1 MPTRLPRRP
10 PPLQELLERCGGL
23 QETLSLLSLLATTA
37 TGDRYLHWDE
47 LRHRPAP
54 EGLSHEQWWLA
65 EKLSRRPTPLP
76 LLARD
81 GQVFW
86 FSQPPVLLQGLHEI
100 DMQAGASVVAPE
112 AVTSRSTRDR
122 YLLSSLME
130 EAITSSQMEGAATTR
145 DVAKAMI
152 RSRRPP
158 RDRSERMILNNFL
171 TMQRIR
177 ELRKQ
182 PLTPQLVLDLHRLVT
197 EGTLD
202 DPGGS
207 DGQDWAGRLR
217 PSGKEVVVDDLYGTV
232 FHVPPPAEELP
243 QRLEELCRFAN
254 GKTPT
259 VFIHPVVRAIGL
271 HFWLAYDHPFCDG
284 NGRTARALFYWA
296 MLQQGYWLFE
306 FISIS
311 SVINKARGQYERS
324 FLLSESDDNDLT
336 YFLLAQVKVILQ
348 AIGSLHAYL
357 ERKAGEVGAL
367 QQRLEGMEG
376 LNHRQ
381 LALLRHALR
390 HAGFRYTVLSHQ
402 NSHGVSHQTA
412 RSDLQKLSA
421 RGLLI
426 AGKDGRREIFRV
438 PEDLATRLP
447 G

>member
-1 MPTRLPRRP
+1 M
-10 PPLQELLERCGGL
+10 LQRCGGL
-23 QETLSLLSLLATTA
+23 EETLPMLSRLATA
-37 TGDRYLHWDE
+37 ADGDHYLHWDE
-47 LRHRPAP
+47 LRHRPPP

-76 LLARD
+76 LLASD
-81 GQVFW
+81 GQAFW
-86 FSQPPVLLQGLHEI
+86 FSQPPVLLQGLHQI
-100 DMQAGASVVAPE
+100 DRQAGINAVAPE
-112 AVTSRSTRDR
+112 AVNTRSTRDR

-158 RDRSERMILNNFL
+158 RDRSEQMILNNFL
-171 TMQRIR
+171 TMQRIQ
-177 ELRKQ
+177 ELRDQ
-182 PLTPQLVLDLHRLVT
+182 PLTPQLVLDLHRLVS
-197 EGTLD
+197 EDTLD
-202 DPGGS
+202 DPA
-207 DGQDWAGRLR
+207 DAGRLR
-217 PSGKEVVVDDLYGTV
+217 PAGKEVVVDDAYGTV

-254 GKTPT
+254 SETPK
-259 VFIHPVVRAIGL
+259 VFIHPVVRAIAL

-296 MLQQGYWLFE
+296 MLHQGYWLFE
-306 FISIS
+306 FVSIS
-311 SVINKARGQYERS
+311 SVINKARGRYASS

-336 YFLLAQVKVILQ
+336 YFLLAQVKVIQQ
-348 AIGSLHAYL
+348 AIANLHAYL

-367 QQRLEGMEG
+367 QQRLEGMDG

-390 HAGFRYTVLSHQ
+390 HSGFRYSVLSHQ

-412 RSDLQKLSA
+412 RSDLQKLAA
-421 RGLLI
+421 RGLLLP
-426 AGKDGRREIFRV
+426 GKDGRREIFRV
-438 PEDLATRLP
+438 PEDLSARLP
-447 G
+447 A

>member
-1 MPTRLPRRP
+1 M
-10 PPLQELLERCGGL
+10 ERCGGL
-23 QETLSLLSLLATTA
+23 EEAFPLLSRLASA
-37 TGDRYLHWDE
+37 AEGEGYLHWDE
-47 LRHRPAP
+47 LRHRPP
-54 EGLSHEQWWLA
+54 PQGLTHEQWWLA
-65 EKLSRRPTPLP
+65 EKLSRRRTPLP
-76 LLARD
+76 LQACD
-81 GQVFW
+81 GKAFW
-86 FSQPPVLLQGLHEI
+86 FSQPPVLLQGLHQI

-112 AVTSRSTRDR
+112 AVTTRSTRDR

-152 RSRRPP
+152 RSHRPP

-177 ELRKQ
+177 ELRDQ
-182 PLTPQLVLDLHRLVT
+182 PLTPQLVLDLHRLVSDN
-197 EGTLD
+197 TLD
-202 DPGGS
+202 DPA
-207 DGQDWAGRLR
+207 DAGRLR
-217 PSGKEVVVDDLYGTV
+217 PAGKEVVVDDAYGTV
-232 FHVPPPAEELP
+232 FHVPPLAGELP
-243 QRLEELCRFAN
+243 GRLEELCRFAN
-254 GKTPT
+254 GETPK
-259 VFIHPVVRAIGL
+259 VFIHPVVRAIVL
-271 HFWLAYDHPFCDG
+271 HFWLAYDHPFSDG

-296 MLQQGYWLFE
+296 MLHQGYWLFE

-324 FLLSESDDNDLT
+324 FLLSESDDYDLT
-336 YFLLAQVKVILQ
+336 YFLLAQVKVIQQ
-348 AIGSLHAYL
+348 AIASLHAYL

-367 QQRLEGMEG
+367 QQRLEGMDG

-390 HAGFRYTVLSHQ
+390 HTGFRYTVLSHQ

-412 RSDLQKLSA
+412 RSDLQTLAA
-421 RGLLI
+421 RGLLV

-438 PEDLATRLP
+438 PEDLAGRLP

>member
-1 MPTRLPRRP
+1 LSARLPRKP
-10 PPLQELLERCGGL
+10 PALQELLQHYGGL
-23 QETLSLLSLLATTA
+23 QETLPMLSRLATA
-37 TGDRYLHWDE
+37 AEGDRYLHWDD
-47 LRHRPAP
+47 LRHRPPP

-76 LLARD
+76 LLASD
-81 GQVFW
+81 GQAFW
-86 FSQPPVLLQGLHEI
+86 FSQPPVLLQGLHQI
-100 DMQAGASVVAPE
+100 DIQAGINAVAPE
-112 AVTSRSTRDR
+112 AVNTRSARDR

-171 TMQRIR
+171 TMQRIQ
-177 ELRKQ
+177 ELQKQ
-182 PLTPQLVLDLHRLVT
+182 PLTPQLVLDLHRLVS
-197 EGTLD
+197 EDTLD
-202 DPGGS
+202 DPA
-207 DGQDWAGRLR
+207 DAGRLR
-217 PSGKEVVVDDLYGTV
+217 PADKEVVVDDSYGTV

-243 QRLEELCRFAN
+243 ERLEELCRFAN
-254 GKTPT
+254 GETPKA
-259 VFIHPVVRAIGL
+259 FIHPVVRAIAL

-296 MLQQGYWLFE
+296 MLHQGYWLFE
-306 FISIS
+306 FVSIS

-324 FLLSESDDNDLT
+324 FQLSESDDNDLT
-336 YFLLAQVKVILQ
+336 YFLLAQVKVIQQ
-348 AIGSLHAYL
+348 AIANLHAYL

-367 QQRLEGMEG
+367 QQRLEGLEG
-376 LNHRQ
+376 MNHRQ

-390 HAGFRYTVLSHQ
+390 HSGFRYMVLSHQ

-412 RSDLQKLSA
+412 RSDLQKLA
-421 RGLLI
+421 GRGLLI
-426 AGKDGRREIFRV
+426 AGKQGRREIFRV
-438 PEDLATRLP
+438 PEDLAARLP

>member
-1 MPTRLPRRP
+1 LATRLPRRP
-10 PPLQELLERCGGL
+10 PPIQELLERCGGL
-23 QETLSLLSLLATTA
+23 QETQPLLTLLASEA
-37 TGDRYLHWDE
+37 AADRYLHWDE
-47 LRHRPAP
+47 LRHRTPP
-54 EGLSHEQWWLA
+54 QGLSHEQWWLA
-65 EKLSRRPTPLP
+65 AKLSRRPTPLP
-76 LLARD
+76 LLASD
-81 GQVFW
+81 GQAFW
-86 FSQPPVLLQGLHEI
+86 FSQPPVLLQGLHQI
-100 DMQAGASVVAPE
+100 DRQAGASVVAPQ
-112 AVTSRSTRDR
+112 AVTTRSTRDR

-177 ELRKQ
+177 ELRDQ
-182 PLTPQLVLDLHRLVT
+182 PLTPQMVLELHRLVS
-197 EGTLD
+197 EGTMD
-202 DPGGS
+202 EPAE
-207 DGQDWAGRLR
+207 AGRLR
-217 PSGKEVVVDDLYGTV
+217 LPGKEVVVDDAYGTV

-243 QRLEELCRFAN
+243 GRLEELCRFAN
-254 GKTPT
+254 GDTPK
-259 VFIHPVVRAIGL
+259 VFIHPVVRAIAL

-296 MLQQGYWLFE
+296 MLHQGYGLFA

-311 SVINKARGQYERS
+311 SVINRARGQYERS

-336 YFLLAQVKVILQ
+336 YFLLAQVKVIQQ
-348 AIGSLHAYL
+348 AIASLDAYL
-357 ERKAGEVGAL
+357 ERKATEVGTL
-367 QQRLEGMEG
+367 QERLEGMDG

-390 HAGFRYTVLSHQ
+390 HSGFRYSVLSHQ

-412 RSDLQKLSA
+412 RSDLQKLAA
-421 RGLLI
+421 RGLLV

-438 PEDLATRLP
+438 PQDLAQRLKS
-447 G
+447 

>member
-1 MPTRLPRRP
+1 LPTRLPRRP
-10 PPLQELLERCGGL
+10 PPLQELLDRCGGL
-23 QETLSLLSLLATTA
+23 QNTLPLLSLLATSEE
-37 TGDRYLHWDE
+37 GDRYLHWDE

-54 EGLSHEQWWLA
+54 EGLTHEQWWLA
-65 EKLSRRPTPLP
+65 EKLSRRLTPLP
-76 LLARD
+76 LLGSD
-81 GQVFW
+81 GQAFG
-86 FSQPPVLLQGLHEI
+86 FSQPPVLLKGLHQI

-112 AVTSRSTRDR
+112 AVTTRSTRDR

-177 ELRKQ
+177 ELRNQ

-202 DPGGS
+202 DPA
-207 DGQDWAGRLR
+207 DAGRLR
-217 PSGKEVVVDDLYGTV
+217 PPGKEVVVDDLYGTV
-232 FHVPPPAEELP
+232 FHVPPPAHELP

-254 GKTPT
+254 GDTPK
-259 VFIHPVVRAIGL
+259 VFIHPVVRAIAL
-271 HFWLAYDHPFCDG
+271 HFWLAYDHPFSDG

-348 AIGSLHAYL
+348 AIGRLHAYV

-390 HAGFRYTVLSHQ
+390 HPGYRYTVLSHQ

-412 RSDLQKLSA
+412 RSDLQSLSG
-421 RGLLI
+421 RRLLM
-426 AGKDGRREIFRV
+426 ADKDGRREIFRV
-438 PEDLATRLP
+438 PEDLAARLP
-447 G
+447 S

>member
-1 MPTRLPRRP
+1 M
-10 PPLQELLERCGGL
+10 
-23 QETLSLLSLLATTA
+23 
-37 TGDRYLHWDE
+37 
-47 LRHRPAP
+47 
-54 EGLSHEQWWLA
+54 
-65 EKLSRRPTPLP
+65 
-76 LLARD
+76 
-81 GQVFW
+81 
-86 FSQPPVLLQGLHEI
+86 LLQGLHQI
-100 DMQAGASVVAPE
+100 DMQAGINAVAPQG
-112 AVTSRSTRDR
+112 VTTRSTRDR

-130 EAITSSQMEGAATTR
+130 EAITSSQMEGAATTP

-177 ELRKQ
+177 ELREQ
-182 PLTPQLVLDLHRLVT
+182 PLTPELVLDLHRLVCAD
-197 EGTLD
+197 TLD
-202 DPGGS
+202 DPA
-207 DGQDWAGRLR
+207 DAGRLR
-217 PSGKEVVVDDLYGTV
+217 PPGKEVVVDDAYGTV

-243 QRLEELCRFAN
+243 GRLEELCRFAN
-254 GKTPT
+254 GETPK

-296 MLQQGYWLFE
+296 MLHQGYWLFE

-324 FLLSESDDNDLT
+324 FLFSESDDNDLT
-336 YFLLAQVKVILQ
+336 YFLLAQVKVIQQ
-348 AIGSLHAYL
+348 AIASLHAYL

-367 QQRLEGMEG
+367 QQRLEGMDG

-381 LALLRHALR
+381 LALLSHALS
-390 HAGFRYTVLSHQ
+390 HSGFRYSVLSHQ

-412 RSDLQKLSA
+412 RSDLQKLA
-421 RGLLI
+421 ERGLLM
-426 AGKDGRREIFRV
+426 AGKDGRREVFRV
-438 PEDLATRLP
+438 PEDLAMRLP

>member
-1 MPTRLPRRP
+1 
-10 PPLQELLERCGGL
+10 LERCGGL
-23 QETLSLLSLLATTA
+23 EEALPLLSRLASA
-37 TGDRYLHWDE
+37 AEGEGYLHWDE
-47 LRHRPAP
+47 LRHRPP
-54 EGLSHEQWWLA
+54 PQGLTHEQWWLA
-65 EKLSRRPTPLP
+65 EKLSRRRTPLP
-76 LLARD
+76 LQACD
-81 GQVFW
+81 GKAFW
-86 FSQPPVLLQGLHEI
+86 FSQPPVLLQGLHQI

-112 AVTSRSTRDR
+112 AVTTRSTRDR

-152 RSRRPP
+152 RSHRPP

-177 ELRKQ
+177 ELRDQ
-182 PLTPQLVLDLHRLVT
+182 PLTPQLVLDLHRLVSDN
-197 EGTLD
+197 TLD
-202 DPGGS
+202 DPA
-207 DGQDWAGRLR
+207 DAGRLR
-217 PSGKEVVVDDLYGTV
+217 PAGKEVVVDDAYGTV
-232 FHVPPPAEELP
+232 FHVPPLAGELP
-243 QRLEELCRFAN
+243 GRLEELCRFAN
-254 GKTPT
+254 GETPK
-259 VFIHPVVRAIGL
+259 VFIHPVVRAIVL
-271 HFWLAYDHPFCDG
+271 HFWLAYDHPFSDG

-296 MLQQGYWLFE
+296 MLHQGYWLFE

-324 FLLSESDDNDLT
+324 FLLSESDDYDLT
-336 YFLLAQVKVILQ
+336 YFLLAQVKVIQQ
-348 AIGSLHAYL
+348 AIASLHAYL

-367 QQRLEGMEG
+367 QQRLEGMDG

-390 HAGFRYTVLSHQ
+390 HTGFRYTVLSHQ

-412 RSDLQKLSA
+412 RSDLQTLAA
-421 RGLLI
+421 RGLLV

-438 PEDLATRLP
+438 PEDLAGRLP

>member
-10 PPLQELLERCGGL
+10 PSLQELLERCGGL
-23 QETLSLLSLLATTA
+23 EEAFPLLSRLASA
-37 TGDRYLHWDE
+37 AEGEGYLHWDE
-47 LRHRPAP
+47 LRHRPP
-54 EGLSHEQWWLA
+54 PQGLTHEQWWLA
-65 EKLSRRPTPLP
+65 EKLSRRRTPLP
-76 LLARD
+76 LQACD
-81 GQVFW
+81 GKAFW
-86 FSQPPVLLQGLHEI
+86 FSQPPVLLQGLHQI

-112 AVTSRSTRDR
+112 AVTTRSTRDR

-152 RSRRPP
+152 RSHRPP

-177 ELRKQ
+177 ELRDQ
-182 PLTPQLVLDLHRLVT
+182 PLTPQLVLDLHRLVSDN
-197 EGTLD
+197 TLD
-202 DPGGS
+202 DPA
-207 DGQDWAGRLR
+207 DAGRLR
-217 PSGKEVVVDDLYGTV
+217 PAGKEVVVDDAYGTV
-232 FHVPPPAEELP
+232 FHVPPLAGELP
-243 QRLEELCRFAN
+243 GRLEELCRFAN
-254 GKTPT
+254 GETPK
-259 VFIHPVVRAIGL
+259 VFIHPVVRAIVL
-271 HFWLAYDHPFCDG
+271 HFWLAYDHPFSDG

-296 MLQQGYWLFE
+296 MLHQGYWLFE

-324 FLLSESDDNDLT
+324 FLLSESDDYDLT
-336 YFLLAQVKVILQ
+336 YFLLAQVKVIQQ
-348 AIGSLHAYL
+348 AIASLHAYL

-367 QQRLEGMEG
+367 QQRLEGMDG

-390 HAGFRYTVLSHQ
+390 HTGFRYTVLSHQ

-412 RSDLQKLSA
+412 RSDLQTLAA
-421 RGLLI
+421 RGLLV

-438 PEDLATRLP
+438 PEDLAGRLP

>member
-1 MPTRLPRRP
+1 LATRLPRRP
-10 PPLQELLERCGGL
+10 PPIQELVERCGGL
-23 QETLSLLSLLATTA
+23 QETVPLLSLLANAAET
-37 TGDRYLHWDE
+37 DRYLHWDE
-47 LRHRPAP
+47 LRHRTPP
-54 EGLSHEQWWLA
+54 QGLSHEQWWLA

-76 LLARD
+76 LLASD
-81 GQVFW
+81 GRAFW
-86 FSQPPVLLQGLHEI
+86 FSQPPVLLQGLHQI

-112 AVTSRSTRDR
+112 AVTTRSTRDR

-152 RSRRPP
+152 RDRRPP

-177 ELRKQ
+177 ELRNQ
-182 PLTPQLVLDLHRLVT
+182 PLTPQLVLDLHRLVS
-197 EGTLD
+197 EGTMD
-202 DPGGS
+202 DPA
-207 DGQDWAGRLR
+207 DAGRLR
-217 PSGKEVVVDDLYGTV
+217 PPGKEVVVDDAYGTV

-243 QRLEELCRFAN
+243 GRLEELCRFAN
-254 GKTPT
+254 GETPK
-259 VFIHPVVRAIGL
+259 VFIHPVVRAIAL

-296 MLQQGYWLFE
+296 MLHQGYWLFE

-311 SVINKARGQYERS
+311 SVINKARSQYERS
-324 FLLSESDDNDLT
+324 FLHSESNDNDLT
-336 YFLLAQVKVILQ
+336 YFLLAQVKVIQQ
-348 AIGSLHAYL
+348 AIASLHAYL
-357 ERKAGEVGAL
+357 ERKASEVGEL
-367 QQRLEGMEG
+367 QQRLEGMDG

-390 HAGFRYTVLSHQ
+390 HSGFRYSVLSHQ

-412 RSDLQKLSA
+412 RSDLQKLGA
-421 RGLLI
+421 RGLLR
-426 AGKDGRREIFRV
+426 AGKDGRREIFLV
-438 PEDLATRLP
+438 PEDLAARLP

>member
-1 MPTRLPRRP
+1 LPTRLPRRP
-10 PPLQELLERCGGL
+10 PPIQELLECCGGL
-23 QETLSLLSLLATTA
+23 QETLPLLTQLASEA
-37 TGDRYLHWDE
+37 AGDRYLHWDE
-47 LRHRPAP
+47 LRHRTPP
-54 EGLSHEQWWLA
+54 QGLSHEQWWLA

-76 LLARD
+76 LLASDR
-81 GQVFW
+81 QAFW
-86 FSQPPVLLQGLHEI
+86 FSQPPLLLQGLHQI

-112 AVTSRSTRDR
+112 AVTTRSTRNR

-130 EAITSSQMEGAATTR
+130 EAISSSQMEGAATTR

-177 ELRKQ
+177 ELRTQ
-182 PLTPQLVLDLHRLVT
+182 PLTPQLVLDLHRLVS
-197 EGTLD
+197 ERTLD
-202 DPGGS
+202 EPAD
-207 DGQDWAGRLR
+207 AGRLR
-217 PSGKEVVVDDLYGTV
+217 PPGKEVVVDDAYGTV

-243 QRLEELCRFAN
+243 ERLEELCRFAN
-254 GKTPT
+254 GETPK
-259 VFIHPVVRAIGL
+259 VFIHPVVRAIAL

-296 MLQQGYWLFE
+296 MLHQGYGLFA

-311 SVINKARGQYERS
+311 SVINRARGQYERS

-336 YFLLAQVKVILQ
+336 YFLLAQVKVIQQ
-348 AIGSLHAYL
+348 AIASLDAYL
-357 ERKAGEVGAL
+357 ERKATEVGTL
-367 QQRLEGMEG
+367 QERLEGMDG

-390 HAGFRYTVLSHQ
+390 HSGFRYSVLSHQ

-412 RSDLQKLSA
+412 RSDLQKLAA
-421 RGLLI
+421 RGLLV

-438 PEDLATRLP
+438 PEDLAQRLKS
-447 G
+447 

>member
-1 MPTRLPRRP
+1 LATRLPRRP
-10 PPLQELLERCGGL
+10 PPIQELLERCGGL
-23 QETLSLLSLLATTA
+23 QETQPLLTLLASEA
-37 TGDRYLHWDE
+37 AADRYLHWDE
-47 LRHRPAP
+47 LRHRTPP
-54 EGLSHEQWWLA
+54 QGLSHEQWWLA

-76 LLARD
+76 LLASD
-81 GQVFW
+81 GQAFW
-86 FSQPPVLLQGLHEI
+86 FSQPPMLLQGLHQI

-112 AVTSRSTRDR
+112 AVTTRSTRDR

-152 RSRRPP
+152 RDRRPP

-177 ELRKQ
+177 ELRNQ
-182 PLTPQLVLDLHRLVT
+182 PLTPQLVLDLHRLVSAD
-197 EGTLD
+197 TLD
-202 DPGGS
+202 DPA
-207 DGQDWAGRLR
+207 DAGRLR
-217 PSGKEVVVDDLYGTV
+217 PPGKEVVVDDAYGTV

-243 QRLEELCRFAN
+243 GRLEELCRFAN
-254 GKTPT
+254 GETPK
-259 VFIHPVVRAIGL
+259 VFIHPVVRAIAL

-296 MLQQGYWLFE
+296 MLHQGYWLFE

-311 SVINKARGQYERS
+311 SVINKARSQYERS
-324 FLLSESDDNDLT
+324 FLHSESDDNDLT
-336 YFLLAQVKVILQ
+336 YFLLAQVKVIQQ
-348 AIGSLHAYL
+348 AITSLHAYL
-357 ERKAGEVGAL
+357 ERKASEVGVL
-367 QQRLEGMEG
+367 QQRLEGMDG

-390 HAGFRYTVLSHQ
+390 HSGFRYSVLSHQ

-412 RSDLQKLSA
+412 RSDLQKLAA
-421 RGLLI
+421 RGLLR

-438 PEDLATRLP
+438 PEDLAARLP